1 MMTPEQVTSFEENGY
16 LVVPDALSPDELAAV
31 RRAAA
36 AAEARWRA
44 DPSLPGVR
52 RPDLEQVL
60 GIMEHGP
67 EFADLLEHPRLF
79 PLVRRLLGPDVMM
92 LDHDYFMTPPGAEI
106 PFGWH
111 FDFDMP
117 AVDHPRSLLM
127 VKVFYVLE
135 DIPEDG
141 GATLVLPGSHRT
153 PRGAEMPNCEVPEDL
168 PGAVKMALPAGT
180 AYLITG
186 RTYHS
191 AGNNR
196 SHHYRHLLIY
206 TYGHKWMRMWDE
218 YRPSAELAAWAKT
231 PMRRQLLGLTDP
243 YALTPGPSPAPS
255 LPTLSVFSCCSRSS
269 AGEGGREGSGEEG
282 RGGEGP
288 GGAATGPI
296 HETLGIGDWR
306 ERFADHGYLMIDDAL
321 SPAELAAVRTAA
333 DEAEERWRSDP
344 SLPGTRIPEFLE
356 IEAIMEYH
364 TVLFD
369 LVEHPRLF
377 PLIREVLGPDISV
390 VDHAYYITP
399 PGGALDGEAWHTD
412 VRTRVPGVN
421 HARSTMMVRLMI
433 ALSDISEDGGATL
446 LLPGTH
452 RQPDDT
458 PIPRVASP
466 EEMPGAVKL
475 ACPAGSA
482 YFFHG
487 NVVHSPGTN
496 RGGAT
501 RRVLLYNYG
510 HKWMRI
516 WKGHEPSPRL
526 AAQAATPMRRQLL
539 GLTPPYRGP
548 EAELSTEGGPQAGP

>member
-1 MMTPEQVTSFEENGY
+1 MLTEEQRAFFDEEGY
-16 LVVPDALSPDELAAV
+16 LIVPDALAAEELSAI

-36 AAEARWRA
+36 EAEARWRA

-67 EFADLLEHPRLF
+67 VLADLLEHSRIF
-79 PLVRRLLGPDVMM
+79 PMVRELVGPDVMM

-106 PFGWH
+106 PQGWH

-117 AVDHPRSLLM
+117 GVDHPRSRLM

-141 GATLVLPGSHRT
+141 GATLVLPRSHRT
-153 PRGAEMPNCEVPEDL
+153 PPGAEMPNSEIPEDL
-168 PGAVKMALPAGT
+168 PGAVKMALPAGS

-196 SHHYRHLLIY
+196 SHRYRHLLIY

-218 YRPSAELAAWAKT
+218 YRPSAALAAQART

-243 YALTPGPSPAPS
+243 YGAAAPS
-255 LPTLSVFSCCSRSS
+255 LPSS
-269 AGEGGREGSGEEG
+269 PGEGERDSKDSKDSRDRETACPCSPW
-282 RGGEGP
+282 GP
-288 GGAATGPI
+288 LGPLSSW
-296 HETLGIGDWR
+296 ET
-306 ERFADHGYLMIDDAL
+306 HGYLMLPDAL
-321 SPAELAAVRTAA
+321 TRDELAAVRDAA
-333 DEAEERWRSDP
+333 DAAEARWRADP

-356 IEAIMEYH
+356 IEGIMEYH
-364 TVLFD
+364 PLLFD

-377 PLIREVLGPDISV
+377 PLIREVLGPDISI

-412 VRTRVPGVN
+412 VRTRVRGVN
-421 HARSTMMVRLMI
+421 HAGSTMMVRLMI
-433 ALSDISEDGGATL
+433 ALSDIGEDGGATL
-446 LLPGTH
+446 VLPGTH

-458 PIPRVASP
+458 PIPRVATP
-466 EEMPGAVKL
+466 EDMPGAVRLTCK
-475 ACPAGSA
+475 AGSA

-487 NVVHSPGTN
+487 NVVHSPGSN
-496 RGGAT
+496 RGATT

-516 WKGHEPSPRL
+516 WKGHEPS
-526 AAQAATPMRRQLL
+526 AALIARAGTPIRRQLL

-548 EAELSTEGGPQAGP
+548 DAELIAPLTV